1 MTADS
6 GLPGRAALE
15 DVCGAQGLSTQNARL
30 LHRRSNAVWLV
41 EDVVVRLAPNTPL
54 RRTRAATS
62 IGVTRWLE
70 TTATEPI
77 ALAPLPVDQPIL
89 TGDAV
94 ATLWPYR
101 PTDYRPRTADLARL
115 VRRLHAQPAPPV
127 PLPEYRPLHRLR
139 EALDIDAARAAP
151 ALDPDDRAWLRCR
164 ATDLVARF
172 DATHFPLGRGL
183 VHADAHTENVVRDGA
198 DWKLI
203 DWDNACSGPR
213 ELDLAATL
221 PDHFH
226 TPAADRTEFV
236 TAYGYDPL
244 EWPDWTVLRD
254 IVELGSLGSYIRLAP
269 TCPPAAHELR
279 RRLASLRTGD
289 RGVVW
294 KPVG

>member
-127 PLPEYRPLHRLR
+127 PLPEYRPLLCTTHV
-139 EALDIDAARAAP
+139 
-151 ALDPDDRAWLRCR
+151 DPEMPNS
-164 ATDLVARF
+164 ARF
-172 DATHFPLGRGL
+172 AMRSSTSMHSRPTSAPEGSVSVPFSAR
-183 VHADAHTENVVRDGA
+183 HARVAVLVRDAGNFFA
-198 DWKLI
+198 SWSDWSAQGL
-203 DWDNACSGPR
+203 
-213 ELDLAATL
+213 LA
-221 PDHFH
+221 
-226 TPAADRTEFV
+226 RTSER
-236 TAYGYDPL
+236 
-244 EWPDWTVLRD
+244 VLRG
-254 IVELGSLGSYIRLAP
+254 IIGQWPRSHRERFKS
-269 TCPPAAHELR
+269 C
-279 RRLASLRTGD
+279 
-289 RGVVW
+289 
-294 KPVG
+294 

>member
-1 MTADS
+1 MERRDFVTLATAAALGS
-6 GLPGRAALE
+6 RLHPELERLAALLPDARAA
-15 DVCGAQGLSTQNARL
+15 AT
-30 LHRRSNAVWLV
+30 
-41 EDVVVRLAPNTPL
+41 
-54 RRTRAATS
+54 RTRVGAADVAA
-62 IGVTRWLE
+62 IG
-70 TTATEPI
+70 AC
-77 ALAPLPVDQPIL
+77 
-89 TGDAV
+89 G
-94 ATLWPYR
+94 
-101 PTDYRPRTADLARL
+101 PRTT
-115 VRRLHAQPAPPV
+115 PAPPTRRRHGNQ
-127 PLPEYRPLHRLR
+127 PTTPGLAHHRGLYPGR
-139 EALDIDAARAAP
+139 RLLVL
-151 ALDPDDRAWLRCR
+151 LDPDDREWLRCR
-164 ATDLVARF
+164 AADLVARF

-269 TCPPAAHELR
+269 TRPPAAHELR